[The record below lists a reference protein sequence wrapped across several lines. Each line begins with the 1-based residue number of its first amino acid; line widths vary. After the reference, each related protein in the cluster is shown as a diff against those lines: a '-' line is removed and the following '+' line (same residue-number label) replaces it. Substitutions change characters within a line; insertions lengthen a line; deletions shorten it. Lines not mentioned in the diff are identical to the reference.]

1 MYMIRPKNVFMGKN
15 ACRMSR
21 QEYQSYFFFK
31 SIAFV
36 RYAVLTCKMIL
47 LVDEHCAV
55 CCFCFVVLCNTSQ
68 RCSIEKKHTTYSY
81 VESHIIGQ
89 LLEEIFTMLA
99 L

>member
-1 MYMIRPKNVFMGKN
+1 MFSWVKMPAECLDKSTKVIV
-15 ACRMSR
+15 
-21 QEYQSYFFFK
+21 FFK

-68 RCSIEKKHTTYSY
+68 RCSIEKKYTTYSY